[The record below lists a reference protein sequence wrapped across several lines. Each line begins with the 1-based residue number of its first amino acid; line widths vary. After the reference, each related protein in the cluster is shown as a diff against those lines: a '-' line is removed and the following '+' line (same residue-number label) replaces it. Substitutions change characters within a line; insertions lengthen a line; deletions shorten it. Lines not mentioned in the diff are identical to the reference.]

1 MNPLSEISLI
11 VQRELR
17 KNLRSVKGIIL
28 TALSIVGGTGTALL
42 FVQAFHRKFVNLSAE
57 ELRLGQQEL
66 FTEIYKDPVMGS
78 YMSTAPLSLVVMLE
92 LTIWLA
98 PLLVALSSFD
108 AISGDIQHRTV
119 RYWTVRTRR
128 VSYYAGKFLGVW
140 ATVGTIVLAMD
151 VCMWVAAIIKGE
163 PAGATLSWGIRF
175 WLVSLPIAAVWCA
188 IATFVGSLF
197 RTPIL
202 SLLVTLGSFFTV
214 WLFGFAIA
222 RGAEIQ
228 WLMYVYP
235 NRYDAM
241 LLSPRVEAVGGGLGI
256 CLGAAAILTAAGVA
270 LFQKR
275 DI

>member
-1 MNPLSEISLI
+1 MNPLAEISLV

-28 TALSIVGGTGTALL
+28 TALSIFGGTGTALL
-42 FVQAFHRKFVNLSAE
+42 AVQAFHREFANVSAE
-57 ELRLGQQEL
+57 EIRIGQQEL
-66 FTEIYKDPVMGS
+66 FTKVYKDPVMGS
-78 YMSTAPLSLVVMLE
+78 YMSTAPLSLVFMLE

-98 PLLVALSSFD
+98 PLLIALSSFD

-128 VSYYAGKFLGVW
+128 VSYYAGKFFGVW
-140 ATVGTIVLAMD
+140 ATVSTIVLAMD
-151 VCMWVAAIIKGE
+151 LCMWIAAIVKGE

-175 WLVSLPIAAVWCA
+175 WLVTLPISAVWCA
-188 IATFVGSLF
+188 IATLVGSLF

-202 SLLVTLGSFFTV
+202 SLLVTLAAFFAI

-222 RGAEIQ
+222 RGAEVA
-228 WLMYVYP
+228 WLTYVYP
-235 NRYDAM
+235 NRYDVM
-241 LLSPRVEAVGGGLGI
+241 LLSPRVENVGGGLGI
-256 CLGAAAILTAAGVA
+256 CLGAAAALTAAGVA
-270 LFQKR
+270 LFQRR